1 VAGGKWAQGIEEES
15 DELNEDSRPALPIAS
30 GMPGLT
36 PSKGQGSLEI
46 VENEEEDD
54 PENPRP
60 AAEDI
65 VKVKPVIT
73 ALNALS
79 DSEQVPESRQELP
92 QEEPPNLDDVD
103 VNLDMENKRTEIAK
117 TPVALTT
124 ETED

>member
-1 VAGGKWAQGIEEES
+1 
-15 DELNEDSRPALPIAS
+15 
-30 GMPGLT
+30 MPGLT

-117 TPVALTT
+117 TPAALTT
-124 ETED
+124 ETEN

>member
-1 VAGGKWAQGIEEES
+1 
-15 DELNEDSRPALPIAS
+15 
-30 GMPGLT
+30 MPGLT

-54 PENPRP
+54 PENFRP

-79 DSEQVPESRQELP
+79 DSEQVP
-92 QEEPPNLDDVD
+92 
-103 VNLDMENKRTEIAK
+103 
-117 TPVALTT
+117 
-124 ETED
+124 